1 MKALLLFTC
10 IVALALRL
18 QASDRPLVTYVDSP
32 KPFRGAQAFQDK
44 ESGLLFY
51 VESDGRHVAAIDR
64 DGKILWHR
72 DPFVD
77 AKLEAY
83 RVEHPVIVE
92 IGAPIDWMI
101 EGRKGKFV
109 RVNFNSSQCLLLEM
123 KSGAAISMGQD

>member
-1 MKALLLFTC
+1 MKAPLLFTC
-10 IVALALRL
+10 IVALALGVK
-18 QASDRPLVTYVDSP
+18 AAERPLVTYIDSLR
-32 KPFRGAQAFQDK
+32 PFRGAQAFQDK

-72 DPFVD
+72 DPFVE

-92 IGAPIDWMI
+92 IGAPIGWMI

-109 RVNFNSSQCLLLEM
+109 RVNFNSSQCLILDI
-123 KSGAAISMGQD
+123 KSGDAISMGQD